1 MNSPS
6 SPTQALISGP
16 QVPVRARNDGDN
28 ASVRARSDGDGA
40 PVTGRPGGFLLD
52 LTTGAKSLTD
62 SLEILTKMAAAAMSR
77 ATGTPIECGLVL
89 HRRKQASDVV
99 ATGQPALHMLRL
111 EQELGEGPLTDAMA
125 GGHPVAMNH
134 GDNEFRWPQYL
145 RHLGPTGFSSVL
157 SVRLRLSDDAQSAVA
172 FFAPE
177 PRAFPLQAIADARSL
192 AELAARSLS
201 PVLELT
207 KARAAESDLRSA
219 LESRTSIDIACGV
232 IMAQNRCSYSDAIG
246 IISRA
251 SSHRNI
257 KVRKIAEG
265 ILGSLPGGAPRTHF
279 EH

>member
-6 SPTQALISGP
+6 SPTQAAPTQALISGP
-16 QVPVRARNDGDN
+16 QV
-28 ASVRARSDGDGA
+28 SVRARDNGDSA

-52 LTTGAKSLTD
+52 LTTGANSLTD

-77 ATGTPIECGLVL
+77 STGTPIECGLVL

-99 ATGQPALHMLRL
+99 ATGQPALLMLRL

-134 GDNEFRWPQYL
+134 EHNEFRWPQYL

-157 SVRLRLSDDAQSAVA
+157 SVRLRLSEDAQSAVA

-219 LESRTSIDIACGV
+219 LESRTSIDTACGV

-257 KVRKIAEG
+257 KVRKVAEG
-265 ILGSLPGGAPRTHF
+265 ILESLPGGAPRTHF

>member
-1 MNSPS
+1 MNSPA
-6 SPTQALISGP
+6 SPTQALINGP
-16 QVPVRARNDGDN
+16 QVSIRARDNGD
-28 ASVRARSDGDGA
+28 AA

-62 SLEILTKMAAAAMSR
+62 SLEILTQMAAAAMSR
-77 ATGTPIECGLVL
+77 ATGAPIECGLVL
-89 HRRKQASDVV
+89 HRSKQASAVV
-99 ATGQPALHMLRL
+99 ATAEPALHMLRL
-111 EQELGEGPLTDAMA
+111 EQELGEGPITDAMA

-134 GDNEFRWPQYL
+134 GHNEFRWPQYL
-145 RHLGPTGFSSVL
+145 RQLEPAGFRSVL
-157 SVRLRLSDDAQSAVA
+157 SVRLRLSEDAQSAVA

-192 AELAARSLS
+192 AELAARSLT

-207 KARAAESDLRSA
+207 KSRAAESDLRSA

-257 KVRKIAEG
+257 KLRRVAEG
-265 ILGSLPGGAPRTHF
+265 ILESLPGGPPRTHF